1 MKQKFQEIIGTQQIE
16 NGRLKK
22 DLKALKEGKC
32 TTYRPKA
39 GNICCKQMKTTAAFQ
54 KQQTSK
60 TYKLYNA
67 NCKTEYTIYL
77 MECIICNLQ
86 YASKNET
93 PFKIRLNNHR
103 KDVKNSK
110 AILADKHFK
119 KKMVIDLT
127 NTQDS

>member
-1 MKQKFQEIIGTQQIE
+1 
-16 NGRLKK
+16 
-22 DLKALKEGKC
+22 
-32 TTYRPKA
+32 
-39 GNICCKQMKTTAAFQ
+39 MKTTAAFQ

-119 KKMVIDLT
+119 KKW
-127 NTQDS
+127 S